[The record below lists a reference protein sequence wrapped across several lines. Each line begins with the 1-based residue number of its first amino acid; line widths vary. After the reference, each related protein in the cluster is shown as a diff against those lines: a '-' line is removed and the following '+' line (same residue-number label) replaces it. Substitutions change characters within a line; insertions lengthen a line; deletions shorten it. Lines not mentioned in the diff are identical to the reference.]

1 MGAFK
6 PTTAHKLDFKILME
20 MQPCPLT
27 ESFPTPE
34 RLELQFTESSFKQK
48 HFQSNLHLLKK

>member
-1 MGAFK
+1 MDAFK

-27 ESFPTPE
+27 EILQLMTKI
-34 RLELQFTESSFKQK
+34 ELQFIVRSFKQK
-48 HFQSNLHLLKK
+48 HFLLNLHLLKK